1 VYQLDGRIH
10 AVSGQDGFR
19 LEGERFVADAAPP
32 VTLVQRPH
40 ELTVQETALGAYAY
54 TTRQLWHRPVGAQEW
69 RQIHP
74 GSDLAAGYTYLRV
87 GSDGVLRIATWTGV
101 LQYDP
106 RETAPEP
113 QPLTLRI
120 DSVHARSAGGDA
132 PETLATDSEAA
143 PVRVPAGHSLD
154 FRFGMVSME
163 SGAEFRYFLHG
174 VTPEWS
180 QWSDRDLFI
189 RALPAGSYALQVQAR
204 TRTGREAAAI
214 NYRFDVQPRWYQR
227 WWLLALG
234 LLVLGALAASATLW
248 AVRRRTE
255 RYLAANRRLEG
266 RIAERTRELEEA
278 NRQLAELA
286 TEDALTGIANR
297 RALENGLRRE
307 WYRCLDQRRP
317 LSVLMIDVDNFKAY
331 NDAHGHLEGDVQLR
345 GIAQRLHQQHDP
357 QRELLARYGGEEF
370 ALLMPGVHQE
380 EALRRAEAIR
390 AAIAASDAGMS
401 VSIGVAGFVPE
412 VQVEPEAL
420 LRRADAALYEA
431 KRAGRNRV
439 HGDGA

>member
-1 VYQLDGRIH
+1 
-10 AVSGQDGFR
+10 
-19 LEGERFVADAAPP
+19 EGERFVPDAAPP

-54 TTRQLWHRPVGAQEW
+54 TTRQLWHRPNGADEW
-69 RQIHP
+69 RQLHP
-74 GSDLAAGYTYLRV
+74 GAGLAAGYTYLRV

-106 RETAPEP
+106 REAAPEP

-120 DSVHARSAGGDA
+120 ESVQARSQGSDTALA
-132 PETLATDSEAA
+132 LATDSDSQ
-143 PVRVPAGHSLD
+143 PVQVPASHSLE

-163 SGAEFRYFLHG
+163 SGAQFRYFLHG
-174 VTPEWS
+174 VTPDWS
-180 QWSDRDLFI
+180 QWNDRDLFI
-189 RALPAGSYALQVQAR
+189 RALPAGNYALEVQAR
-204 TRTGREAAAI
+204 TGNGRDAAAI
-214 NYRFDVQPRWYQR
+214 NYRFQVQPRWYEQ
-227 WWLLALG
+227 WWLLALALVA
-234 LLVLGALAASATLW
+234 LLALATAATLW
-248 AVRRRTE
+248 AVRQRTE
-255 RYLAANRRLEG
+255 RYLAANRRLEA

-317 LSVLMIDVDNFKAY
+317 MSVLMIDVDNFKAY

-345 GIAQRLHQQHDP
+345 GIAQRLNQLHDP

-370 ALLMPGVHQE
+370 ALLMPGVHQA
-380 EALRRAEAIR
+380 EAVRRAETIR
-390 AAIAASDAGMS
+390 AAIAGSDAGMS
-401 VSIGVAGFVPE
+401 VSIGVAGFVPD
-412 VQVEPEAL
+412 VQVEPDAL

-431 KRAGRNRV
+431 KRAGRNCVRA
-439 HGDGA
+439 DGG